1 MSDRRYF
8 GSVVTIPDAVSMSA
22 KSDSLP
28 SGAGF
33 IVMSSTSDMKPSSA
47 AGTGPSMSGDRPTCA
62 SEKPDSWLN
71 QSIHAR
77 EVATMVLGSWAIPQ
91 MAAAGEAAGADPSD
105 IAYMPTPS
113 QVDGK
118 FHTVAGG
125 DYNLGINVN
134 SKNKATARAWIDW
147 FNKDS
152 GYSESQVGL
161 SPLIDGTVPAA
172 LESFMSQ
179 VELITM
185 NPAPEGKES
194 LFADIDT
201 ASGIV
206 TTDPKY
212 RLQIID
218 DARSGDRT
226 KEQIFD
232 DLNAK
237 WAEGRADAG
246 A

>member
-1 MSDRRYF
+1 M
-8 GSVVTIPDAVSMSA
+8 
-22 KSDSLP
+22 DS
-28 SGAGF
+28 
-33 IVMSSTSDMKPSSA
+33 
-47 AGTGPSMSGDRPTCA
+47 
-62 SEKPDSWLN
+62 
-71 QSIHAR
+71 
-77 EVATMVLGSWAIPQ
+77 
-91 MAAAGEAAGADPSD
+91 
-105 IAYMPTPS
+105 
-113 QVDGK
+113 
-118 FHTVAGG
+118 
-125 DYNLGINVN
+125 
-134 SKNKATARAWIDW
+134 
-147 FNKDS
+147 
-152 GYSESQVGL
+152 
-161 SPLIDGTVPAA
+161 
-172 LESFMSQ
+172 

-232 DLNAK
+232 DLNSK